1 MLASTERTPLKV
13 LTPSLAERLRV
24 FNAAARGLQRMGI
37 RMHCVDPVGN
47 RLTIDPEGG
56 RRLLASNMVEGYQRH
71 GTAGSN
77 RYIVQFQGV
86 TLEWREPISYARP
99 ETWALP
105 NITRQGT
112 LQ

>member
-1 MLASTERTPLKV
+1 MLASTDRASLKV

-24 FNAAARGLQRMGI
+24 FNAAARELQRMGI
-37 RMHCVDPVGN
+37 RLHCVDPVGN

-56 RRLLASNMVEGYQRH
+56 RRLLAANMVEGYQRH

-86 TLEWREPISYARP
+86 TLEWREPISFARP
-99 ETWALP
+99 SDWARP
-105 NITRQGT
+105 TIH
-112 LQ
+112 